1 MRFSPE
7 GDLIMGDAHMSGA
20 WRPFPVLGSHPLG
33 FLITRVGRGWAKPW
47 CAGVVSWDRRT
58 TSAESRFSASAWAH
72 GPTLTPHPCSG
83 HGAPRAGFLLRG
95 RVGVCIYDPRP
106 EGRGVLVAD
115 SPAPHP
121 HPQFSQFSSPDGL
134 TKRAARRDPRRVLNP
149 HSAVVSLPRSSHR
162 LTVAW

>member
-47 CAGVVSWDRRT
+47 CAGVVSWDRRA

-72 GPTLTPHPCSG
+72 GPTLTPDPCAQGTARLARGFFSG
-83 HGAPRAGFLLRG
+83 AG
-95 RVGVCIYDPRP
+95 
-106 EGRGVLVAD
+106 
-115 SPAPHP
+115 
-121 HPQFSQFSSPDGL
+121 
-134 TKRAARRDPRRVLNP
+134 
-149 HSAVVSLPRSSHR
+149 
-162 LTVAW
+162 